1 MDKETNLTRGQHH
14 LPQFL
19 LKGFASRS
27 RKKEVFT
34 WLFRKDGRLVE
45 ANVKGIAKARDFYG
59 NPNEFDI
66 EQRLSEMEGPF
77 AHLVRRLRLGEGLED
92 KHLLCQ
98 FVASTQVRT
107 ANFRTGVSE
116 AMETFTTEF
125 GNALTTPESQT
136 RLAEHALNGVMEKI
150 AAGELDHVLNLLPA
164 GQRDQV
170 LASLLPKLREQLG
183 TYVEDATKGMVGLM
197 PSLAAPEAFKISQNK
212 LLSTN
217 LAPEPRVE
225 HLMQLD
231 WSVLVC
237 DQEPLILGDVGVVA
251 GSAGGE
257 LMNIL
262 RHDPE
267 LNSIYLPIS
276 SNRLLLGQ
284 RPSVRIASVAEVNVA
299 SAELSREFF
308 ISAANEVRGNLHFR
322 IGARQMLLLDS
333 EARDIVRSSFADL
346 NKPSD
351 TNASK

>member
-1 MDKETNLTRGQHH
+1 MDKATNVTRGQHH

-34 WLFRKDGRLVE
+34 WLFRKDGGIAE

-59 NPNEFDI
+59 NPSDSDI
-66 EQRLSEMEGPF
+66 EQRLSEMEGEF
-77 AHLVRRLRLGEGLED
+77 AHLVRRLRVGEGLED
-92 KHLLCQ
+92 KYLLCQ

-107 ANFRTGVSE
+107 ANLRTGVSE
-116 AMETFTTEF
+116 AMEMFTEEF
-125 GNALTTPESQT
+125 GNALTAPENQA
-136 RLAEHALNGVMEKI
+136 RFAKHALDGVLKKI
-150 AAGELDHVLNLLPA
+150 AEGELDHVLDLLPA
-164 GQRDQV
+164 NQRDQV
-170 LASLLPKLREQLG
+170 LASLLPKLKEQLG
-183 TYVEDATKGMVGLM
+183 TFVEDTTKGMIGFM
-197 PSLAAPEAFKISQNK
+197 PSLTEPEAFKISQNK

-237 DQEPLILGDVGVVA
+237 EHKPLILGDVGVVA
-251 GSAGGE
+251 GSATGE

-267 LNSIYLPIS
+267 LDSIYLPIS

-284 RPSVRIASVAEVNVA
+284 RSGVQIASTDELNAA

-308 ISAANEVRGNLHFR
+308 ISAEKGIHANLHSR
-322 IGARQMLLLDS
+322 IGARQALLPDD
-333 EARDIVRSSFADL
+333 EVKDIVKSSFEGL
-346 NKPSD
+346 NKPSEM
-351 TNASK
+351 NASD

>member
-1 MDKETNLTRGQHH
+1 MDKETTFTRGQHH

-27 RKKEVFT
+27 NKKEVFT
-34 WLFRKDGRLVE
+34 WLFRRDGRLVE

-66 EQRLSEMEGPF
+66 EQRLSEMEGAF
-77 AHLVRRLRLGEGLED
+77 AHLVRRLRSREGVED

-107 ANFRTGVSE
+107 ANLRTGISE
-116 AMETFTTEF
+116 AMETFTAEF
-125 GNALTTPESQT
+125 RNALTSPENQA
-136 RLAEHALNGVMEKI
+136 RLAEHALDGVMEKI

-164 GQRDQV
+164 GQRDHV
-170 LASLLPKLREQLG
+170 LASLLPKLKEQLG
-183 TYVEDATKGMVGLM
+183 TFVEDTTEGMVGVM
-197 PSLAAPEAFKISQNK
+197 PSLTEPEAFKISQNK

-237 DQEPLILGDVGVVA
+237 DHKPLVLGDVGVVA
-251 GSAGGE
+251 SSASGE

-267 LNSIYLPIS
+267 LDSVYLPIS

-284 RPSVRIASVAEVNVA
+284 RSGVQIASIAEVNAA
-299 SAELSREFF
+299 SVELSREFF
-308 ISAANEVRGNLHFR
+308 ISAEKEVHVNLHSR
-322 IGARQMLLLDS
+322 IGERQTLLSDS
-333 EARDIVRSSFADL
+333 EVKDIVKSSFQSL

-351 TNASK
+351 TSASE